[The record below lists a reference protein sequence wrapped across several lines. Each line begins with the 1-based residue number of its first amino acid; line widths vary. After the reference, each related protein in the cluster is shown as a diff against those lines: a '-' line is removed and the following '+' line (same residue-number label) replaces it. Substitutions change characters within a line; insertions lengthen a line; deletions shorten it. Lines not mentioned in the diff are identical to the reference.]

1 MGILSRIRDFM
12 KGSNNAPVVQEDP
25 YAKTKL
31 ATEIVNMVD
40 KIKRINSF
48 DSSIWNYNNITTYEL
63 QRRSL
68 QELQQMHST
77 LNNRLTELYQQR
89 QKPNPTRQSLE
100 ESKWT
105 GQKPRNMTE
114 RDFDRFQREE
124 DR

>member
-1 MGILSRIRDFM
+1 
-12 KGSNNAPVVQEDP
+12 
-25 YAKTKL
+25 
-31 ATEIVNMVD
+31 MVD

-77 LNNRLTELYQQR
+77 LNNRLAELYQQR

-105 GQKPRNMTE
+105 GQKPRDMTE
-114 RDFDRFQREE
+114 HDFDRFQREE